1 MLALRDLEGVHLY
14 DRARL
19 LEEGIE
25 NIENLAHH
33 NRIELIARTRIPTSR
48 LVDMF
53 DQAVLYLH
61 LGLHEKKNKEF
72 YTMLKSHGIRTAT
85 DLDFAL
91 GTQSAYTSLK
101 KIEPPLPIEQMEV
114 IFQTMLD
121 DDWYQYIVQ
130 WRHSSG
136 TRKPVITDPYQF
148 YFPGRAMAPAPE
160 ESATQPASA
169 DAAPQ
174 PAG

>member
-1 MLALRDLEGVHLY
+1 M
-14 DRARL
+14 
-19 LEEGIE
+19 
-25 NIENLAHH
+25 
-33 NRIELIARTRIPTSR
+33 IELIARTRIPTSR

-61 LGLHEKKNKEF
+61 CGLQDGKNKDF
-72 YTMLKSHGIRTAT
+72 YSTLKSHGIRTAT

-91 GTQSAYTSLK
+91 GTEAAYKSLK
-101 KIEPPLPIEQMEV
+101 KIDPPLPLDQMEV

-136 TRKPVITDPYQF
+136 TRKPVFTDPYQF
-148 YFPGRAMAPAPE
+148 YFPNRPVVTMEPQGTPEAAM
-160 ESATQPASA
+160 
-169 DAAPQ
+169 Q

>member
-1 MLALRDLEGVHLY
+1 M
-14 DRARL
+14 
-19 LEEGIE
+19 
-25 NIENLAHH
+25 
-33 NRIELIARTRIPTSR
+33 IELIARTRIPTSR

-61 LGLHEKKNKEF
+61 CGLQDERNKAF
-72 YTMLKSHGIRTAT
+72 YKTLKSHGIRTAT

-91 GTQSAYTSLK
+91 GTKASFTALK
-101 KIEPPLPIEQMEV
+101 KIEPPLPLDQMEV

-148 YFPGRAMAPAPE
+148 YFPNRSSAPPE
-160 ESATQPASA
+160 QLVTT
-169 DAAPQ
+169 DAAMQ